1 MAGQR
6 KPAPDPALELVRQDT
21 RSDWVRLRT
30 LLVLRWLAILG
41 QTVTVVIA
49 SFYLGLRVE
58 LGLCFLAI
66 GASVISN
73 LIAMSIFPE
82 NQRLS
87 DRDAML
93 TLLFDLAQLSFLLFL
108 TGGLN
113 NPFAL
118 LILAPVTISAT
129 ALTMR
134 STAILGALA
143 IVLISLLAWFHVP
156 LTLANGDVLQLPDL
170 FIVGFWLAITI
181 GIVFLSAY
189 ARRISQESHSMS
201 QALLATQMA
210 LAREQKLTDLG
221 GVVAAAAH
229 ELGTPLATIKLVSTE
244 LAEELEDHPLLAEDA
259 RLIREQ
265 ADRCRDIL
273 RSMGRAGKDDLHMR
287 SAPLGAVVREA
298 AEPHAGR
305 GIALDMDFFPGEGAP
320 EGQPIIWRKPEII
333 HGLRNLVQN
342 AVDFAETRVW
352 IDGTWG
358 DGVIRLVITD
368 DGPGFPPDLLG
379 RLGDPFLRRRSR
391 GADTSRPGYEGMG
404 LGLFIAKTLLER
416 SGAAVAFV
424 NASDPFL
431 IREDVAERG
440 GARVEVTWPHQA
452 IGLLEDEANAPLGE
466 NQPIA
471 V

>member
-1 MAGQR
+1 MVSVVT
-6 KPAPDPALELVRQDT
+6 DPAFDLVRQDA

-49 SFYLGLRVE
+49 AFYLGLRVE

-66 GASVISN
+66 GASVVSN
-73 LIAMSIFPE
+73 LIAMTIFPE

-93 TLLFDLAQLSFLLFL
+93 TLLFDLSQLSFLLFL

-129 ALTMR
+129 ALTVR
-134 STAILGALA
+134 STTILGVLA
-143 IVLISLLAWFHVP
+143 VAMITLLTMFHVP
-156 LTLANGDVLQLPDL
+156 LTTQTGELLHLPEI
-170 FIVGFWLAITI
+170 FVIGFWMAITI

-189 ARRISQESHSMS
+189 AHRITSETHSMS

-244 LAEELEDHPLLAEDA
+244 LLDDLGDHPLLAEDA
-259 RLIREQ
+259 RLIRDQ

-273 RSMGRAGKDDLHMR
+273 RSMGAAGKDDLHMR
-287 SAPLGAVVREA
+287 SAPFGAVVREA
-298 AEPHAGR
+298 AEPHADR
-305 GIALDMDFFPGEGAP
+305 GIEINQDFLADPGAP
-320 EGQPIIWRKPEII
+320 AGQPVIWRKPEVI

-342 AVDFAETRVW
+342 AVDFAETRIWVE
-352 IDGTWG
+352 GGWG
-358 DGVIRLVITD
+358 EGQIRIRITD
-368 DGPGFPPDLLG
+368 DGHGFPQDLLG
-379 RLGDPFLRRRSR
+379 RLGDPFLSRRARSQGR
-391 GADTSRPGYEGMG
+391 DRPGYEGMG

-416 SGAAVAFV
+416 SGARVTFF

-431 IREDVAERG
+431 VAEDKAEKS
-440 GARVEVTWPHQA
+440 GAVVEVIWPHEVL
-452 IGLLEDEANAPLGE
+452 GLLDDEATGPLGE

-471 V
+471 I

>member
-1 MAGQR
+1 MAGLI
-6 KPAPDPALELVRQDT
+6 DPALELVRQDT

-41 QTVTVVIA
+41 QTATVVIA

-134 STAILGALA
+134 STTILGALA
-143 IVLISLLAWFHVP
+143 IVLISLLAYFHVP
-156 LTLANGDVLQLPDL
+156 LTLTTGEVLQLPDL
-170 FIVGFWLAITI
+170 FILGFWISIAI
-181 GIVFLSAY
+181 GIIFLSAY
-189 ARRISQESHSMS
+189 ARRITQESHSMS

-244 LAEELEDHPLLAEDA
+244 LAEELEGQPQLAEDA
-259 RLIREQ
+259 MLISQQ

-287 SAPLGAVVREA
+287 SAPFGAVVREA
-298 AEPHAGR
+298 AEPHADR
-305 GIALDMDFFPGEGAP
+305 GVLIEMDFAAGEGAP
-320 EGQPIIWRKPEII
+320 EGQPIVWRKPEII

-342 AVDFAETRVW
+342 AVDFAEGTVW
-352 IDGTWG
+352 IDGTWSAG
-358 DGVIRLVITD
+358 TIRLVITD
-368 DGPGFPPDLLG
+368 DGPGFPQDMLG

-391 GADTSRPGYEGMG
+391 APDMARPGYEGMG

-416 SGAAVAFV
+416 SGATVAFF

-431 IREDVAERG
+431 AQEDMEEKG
-440 GARVEVTWPHQA
+440 GARVEVIWPHEA